1 MKKLLITI
9 MFLVP
14 ASSFAAD
21 WSIGYMDLDGDLGG
35 VSLDVGWGDETS
47 PWDWSLG
54 VLIGTKDLGED
65 DAFGAFTASL
75 DPSVYVKTEYNV
87 NESFFLKASYVNFS
101 IDSTVGINNMGV
113 FDLDASS
120 TELGLGMGFNIGNV
134 SVALDR
140 FDEFNTFSISYNF

>member
-35 VSLDVGWGDETS
+35 VNLDVGWGDETS

-54 VLIGTKDLGED
+54 VLIGTKDFGED
-65 DAFGAFTASL
+65 DAFGAFTVEL

-87 NESFFLKASYVNFS
+87 NESFFLKASYVDFS
-101 IDSTVGINNMGV
+101 FDSTLGINNMGI
-113 FDLDASS
+113 FELDGSS

-134 SVALDR
+134 SIALDR
-140 FDEFNTFSISYNF
+140 FDDFNAFSISYNF

>member
-35 VSLDVGWGDETS
+35 VNLDVGWGDETS

-54 VLIGTKDLGED
+54 GLIGTKDFDED
-65 DAFGAFTASL
+65 DAFGAFT
-75 DPSVYVKTEYNV
+75 V
-87 NESFFLKASYVNFS
+87 
-101 IDSTVGINNMGV
+101 
-113 FDLDASS
+113 
-120 TELGLGMGFNIGNV
+120 
-134 SVALDR
+134 
-140 FDEFNTFSISYNF
+140 